1 MSFKDKV
8 VIITGASS
16 GIGRSTA
23 LQLAELGARLT
34 ITGRN
39 EEKLESV
46 ADEVESISGKKPLA
60 VIAELIEEAELKN
73 IIESTLQRYSAID
86 VLINNAATL
95 ELGGIEYTT
104 MEQFDNVFNINV
116 RGTFQLTLLA
126 VPHLIKTRGCIVNVS
141 SINAI
146 RSYPFSVAYNM
157 SKAALDQMTKC
168 LSVELAYRGVRVNSV
183 NPGLIRTEFMKRG
196 GLNNLAFTQ
205 ALEYAKKNQ
214 PLGRLGEPDE
224 VAKCIVLLADDESFF
239 VNGVIL
245 PVDGGKVNCSS

>member
-1 MSFKDKV
+1 MNFKDKV

-46 ADEVESISGKKPLA
+46 AHRVETVSGKKPLA
-60 VIAELIEEAELKN
+60 VVAELREEAELKN

-86 VLINNAATL
+86 VLVNNAATW

-104 MEQFDNVFNINV
+104 MEQFDNVFNTNV
-116 RGTFQLTLLA
+116 RSTFQLTLLA

-168 LSVELAYRGVRVNSV
+168 LSVELAYQGVRVNSV
-183 NPGLIRTEFMKRG
+183 NPGHIRTEFMKRG
-196 GLNNLAFTQ
+196 SLNNLAFTQ
-205 ALEYAKKNQ
+205 ALEYAKKSQ
-214 PLGRLGEPDE
+214 PVARLGKPDE
-224 VAKCIVLLADDESFF
+224 VAKCIILLADNELFF

-245 PVDGGKVNCSS
+245 PVDGGKVNYSG

>member
-23 LQLAELGARLT
+23 LQFAELGARLT
-34 ITGRN
+34 ISARD
-39 EEKLESV
+39 EQRLELV
-46 ADEVESISGKKPLA
+46 AGEIESICGKRPQ
-60 VIAELIEEAELKN
+60 VVTAELTVEGELKN
-73 IIESTLQRYSAID
+73 IVDSTLHRYGAIH
-86 VLINNAATL
+86 VLVNNAGTL

-104 MEQFDNVFNINV
+104 MEQFDNVFNTNV
-116 RGTFQLTLLA
+116 RATFQLTLLA
-126 VPHLIKTRGCIVNVS
+126 VPHLIKTRGCVVNVS

-146 RSYPFSVAYNM
+146 RPYPFSIAYNM

-183 NPGLIRTEFMKRG
+183 NPGLIKTEFMKRA

-205 ALEYAKKNQ
+205 ALEYGKKNQ
-214 PLGRLGEPDE
+214 PLGRLGEPEE
-224 VAKCIVLLADDESFF
+224 VAKCIILLADDESFF